1 MQNINTPQQNLPYS
15 RSSYEEKPEAA
26 ISAKTLSTMV
36 TLGKRARADQ
46 GFDQLSNDQINSE
59 IHA

>member
-1 MQNINTPQQNLPYS
+1 LPYS